1 MNNSVGISL
10 SSGTVETF
18 GNNRITA
25 NGSGNTPSP
34 GTLPLR

>member
-1 MNNSVGISL
+1 
-10 SSGTVETF
+10 VETF